1 MGECPRDD
9 VKSVMTYGQS
19 VMTSPYIAQTGIE
32 EASAE
37 TKALGQRVWIMALK
51 YLEEG
56 KLKTTP
62 IEIRQGLEGAL
73 TGIDDLRK
81 GLVSGKKIVSKLA

>member
-9 VKSVMTYGQS
+9 VKNVMTYGQS
-19 VMTSPYIAQTGIE
+19 VMTSPYLSQTGIQD
-32 EASAE
+32 ASAE
-37 TKALGQRVWIMALK
+37 TRAIGQKVWTMALK

-73 TGIDDLRK
+73 TGMDDLRK
-81 GLVSGKKIVSKLA
+81 GAVSGKKIVSKLA

>member
-1 MGECPRDD
+1 
-9 VKSVMTYGQS
+9 MTYGQS
-19 VMTSPYIAQTGIE
+19 VMTSAYVSREGLTD
-32 EASAE
+32 ASAE
-37 TKALGQRVWIMALK
+37 TVSNGQRLRWKMALK

-73 TGIDDLRK
+73 SGMEDLRK
-81 GLVSGKKIVSKLA
+81 GRVSGMKIVSKLA